1 MTYAIETRP
10 TNPMKDSD
18 WKSIKYFSEYKTI
31 TCTKRRWFGLGS
43 EYESTNLVDK
53 TDEEKD
59 KCWDEMVQI
68 ASNQPNDVSV
78 RIIDTVADMYRVVWQ
93 RT

>member
-1 MTYAIETRP
+1 MSVKKHKITTIETLRRIEA
-10 TNPMKDSD
+10 KRELY
-18 WKSIKYFSEYKTI
+18 SILLRKEHLT
-31 TCTKRRWFGLGS
+31 
-43 EYESTNLVDK
+43 
-53 TDEEKD
+53 
-59 KCWDEMVQI
+59 